1 MKEAWNVGRYHLE
14 CKCDLYMQK
23 SVKVTMKS
31 TRKCDLFYQARNNDL
46 PVTHLNINPVVKLMG
61 RPK

>member
-1 MKEAWNVGRYHLE
+1 
-14 CKCDLYMQK
+14 MQK

-46 PVTHLNINPVVKLMG
+46 PVTHLNINLVVKLIGVTEMEKESAQ
-61 RPK
+61 RR